1 MTPSAREPTF
11 AEHTVIWRMAVT
23 LDYVVNPKASVAGP
37 RGHLLQPPEIQKAVH
52 RTRAVVDKLAGFE
65 VDVFEIL
72 GMRNLSAFVGEVF
85 AAAMILEHPDLLR
98 KNPHQDGYPDLLLM
112 DTIGSRAWEDL
123 SKRLREKAPFSPFPT
138 GGFEVKAT
146 CGSVPTPAICL
157 KRGFDKPDIGDQ
169 RIHVATGYDWK
180 AHHRETNH
188 LFGLYWDFIEGCPTI
203 AAVFYRADLVED
215 DWGKIVQPKEGGGRT
230 TSVSIMTRAG
240 VKKMYE
246 GWVTV
251 INSPLYASFFDKHN
265 KENLMASTVKQPR
278 QKNNGQEDLLS
289 SS

>member
-1 MTPSAREPTF
+1 
-11 AEHTVIWRMAVT
+11 MAVKF
-23 LDYVVNPKASVAGP
+23 DYVTNPNASIVGP
-37 RGHLLQPPEIQKAVH
+37 RGYALQPYQIEKAVH
-52 RTRAVVDKLAGFE
+52 RTRAIVDKLAGFE
-65 VDVFEIL
+65 VNVFEIL

-85 AAAMILEHPDLLR
+85 AAAMILEHLGILR

-112 DTIGSRAWEDL
+112 DDDGSAAWEAL
-123 SKRLREKAPFSPFPT
+123 SKRLREKSPFSPFPT

-180 AHHRETNH
+180 AHHQETNN
-188 LFGLYWDFIEGCPTI
+188 LFGIYWDFVEGCPTI
-203 AAVFYRADLVED
+203 AAVFYRADLVES

-230 TSVSIMTRAG
+230 TSVSIMTRGG
-240 VKKMYE
+240 VRKMYE

-251 INSPLYASFFDKHN
+251 ISSPSYAAFFDKHN
-265 KENLMASTVKQPR
+265 
-278 QKNNGQEDLLS
+278 NGQLMTSAIKQLQLS
-289 SS
+289 RGGQAELRSGV

>member
-1 MTPSAREPTF
+1 
-11 AEHTVIWRMAVT
+11 MAVKFE
-23 LDYVVNPKASVAGP
+23 YVTNPDSSVVGP
-37 RGHLLQPPEIQKAVH
+37 RGYALQPFEIERAVH
-52 RTRAVVDKLAGFE
+52 RTRSIVDKLASFE
-65 VDVFEIL
+65 VNVFEIL

-85 AAAMILEHPDLLR
+85 AASMILEHPELLR

-112 DTIGSRAWEDL
+112 DDDGNAAWAAL
-123 SKRLREKAPFSPFPT
+123 SKRLREKGPFSPFPT

-146 CGSVPTPAICL
+146 CGSVPTPAACL
-157 KRGFDKPDIGDQ
+157 KRGFDKPDIGEQ

-188 LFGLYWDFIEGCPTI
+188 LFGIYWDFIEGCPTI
-203 AAVFYRADLVED
+203 VAVFYRADLVEN

-230 TSVSIMTRAG
+230 TSVSIMTRDG

-251 INSPLYASFFDKHN
+251 INSSTYASFFDKHN
-265 KENLMASTVKQPR
+265 KAKLMGYAIKQLQPSVDAQAELR
-278 QKNNGQEDLLS
+278 LGA
-289 SS
+289 

>member
-1 MTPSAREPTF
+1 
-11 AEHTVIWRMAVT
+11 MAVKF
-23 LDYVVNPKASVAGP
+23 DYVTNPNASIVGP
-37 RGHLLQPPEIQKAVH
+37 RGYALQPYEIEKAVH
-52 RTRAVVDKLAGFE
+52 RTRAIVDKLAGFE
-65 VDVFEIL
+65 VNVFEIL

-85 AAAMILEHPDLLR
+85 AAAMILEHPEILR

-112 DTIGSRAWEDL
+112 DDDGSAEWEAL
-123 SKRLREKAPFSPFPT
+123 SKRLREKGPFSPFPT

-146 CGSVPTPAICL
+146 CGSVPTPAVCL

-188 LFGLYWDFIEGCPTI
+188 LFGIYWDFIEGCPTI

-230 TSVSIMTRAG
+230 TSVSIMTRDG

-251 INSPLYASFFDKHN
+251 INSPSYAAFFDKRN
-265 KENLMASTVKQPR
+265 KGKLMASAIKQLQPPSG
-278 QKNNGQEDLLS
+278 GQAEFRLGA
-289 SS
+289 